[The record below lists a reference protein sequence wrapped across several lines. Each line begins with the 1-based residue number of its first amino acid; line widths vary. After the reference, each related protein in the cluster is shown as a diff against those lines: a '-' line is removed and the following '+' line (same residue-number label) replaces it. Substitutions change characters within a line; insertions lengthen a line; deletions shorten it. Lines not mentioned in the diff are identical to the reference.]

1 MNRGTDAKQKD
12 TLTCWLYIGPST
24 VDPSITEELPA
35 YTLSREPAL
44 LVETVTG
51 STRLLEWGHHKSQ
64 GLVLLHLLGVDID
77 PDVHLFVLLLII
89 DPPCERSGRKLKA
102 DHPLLVPG
110 YWQLHV
116 PTVLIAE
123 VGGHKED
130 VSPKLEIIFTAAR
143 HAGPTQPHLLYEDR
157 EPVAGGGEVQLQV
170 ALQGVPHHEG
180 GVEGENTDNLLLH
193 FQPGFAPV

>member
-1 MNRGTDAKQKD
+1 MKTEQKKSP
-12 TLTCWLYIGPST
+12 LNCWLSIRLST
-24 VDPSITEELPA
+24 VDPAVTEELPA
-35 YTLSREPAL
+35 NTLSGEPAL

-51 STRLLEWGHHKSQ
+51 STRLLEWGHHQSQ

-77 PDVHLFVLLLII
+77 PDVHLLVLLLIV
-89 DPPCERSGRKLKA
+89 DPPCQRSGRKLKA

-110 YWQLHV
+110 HGQLHV
-116 PTVLIAE
+116 PAVLIAE

-130 VSPKLEIIFTAAR
+130 VSPKLEIVFPAAR

-180 GVEGENTDNLLLH
+180 GVEAEHTDNLLLY
-193 FQPGFAPV
+193 FQPGFAPI